1 MDRWLPANNTHSALV
16 ISNTDDKRSFSVAK
30 QKMTNLNTIRIMNS
44 MSKAGHLLSIRGQ
57 VSGKRLRDNPG
68 VWWLRERDLSSTR
81 REPWPS
87 RRGRSTST
95 SRTSPSSYSD
105 ENECQRKH
113 LLLWRHLELSDAYLE
128 PGSGGDG

>member
-1 MDRWLPANNTHSALV
+1 
-16 ISNTDDKRSFSVAK
+16 
-30 QKMTNLNTIRIMNS
+30 
-44 MSKAGHLLSIRGQ
+44 MSINGQ

-113 LLLWRHLELSDAYLE
+113 LLLWRHLELTDAYLE
-128 PGSGGDG
+128 PGSGGDGETGPVMDNIIVVEHGRDISTPSNIKSVVEDISTAKGQGGVVGK